1 MLRIA
6 LLYFAV
12 HIIHAVVAWQVP
24 SDYAITPSPDGR
36 FLQQSNGKPFFW
48 QADTAW
54 LLFHRL
60 NYSEAETYL
69 SDRARKGFTVVLAVG
84 FTQEGITSPNRNG
97 DLTFID
103 EDVTRPNEAYWA
115 YIDSIVA
122 LAWSKGIRICLVP
135 AWGKFVHG
143 SDNSASV
150 LNLTTA
156 TPFGHFIG
164 QRYPYLPKT
173 LVADTNPY
181 WQNKTAVKADYL
193 RGGVPPTYEV
203 VDWSPVYDALAE
215 GIVAG
220 ERQAISTSSSSSA
233 ADKWQPLM
241 TIHSTNQWFTGGPI
255 ALAHAFF
262 GNRSWLTLDT
272 SQSGHTD
279 YAPNPPIPWWNCRR
293 GWEPVERM
301 YAAGNSSTQPSGGS
315 KPRPVLDNEAHYEHR
330 YNDGNPDS
338 FYWNASDVRI
348 GSWQAV
354 FSGAAGLTYGAN
366 AVQQIAIPGL
376 YASDGSGPGDD
387 WEQDLV
393 LPGSSQMQWI
403 QKVVMDR
410 GQDSYFRRV
419 PAQDLL
425 VGDVGGDDARVTAT
439 RDRGGDWILVYTPTG
454 QEFRVDTGELSSCP
468 VRASWFDPLDGTYIS
483 LEYAQCGQG
492 SVRTFTPP
500 VGQGHVDWVLV
511 LEVV

>member
-1 MLRIA
+1 MLRTVFLYIA
-6 LLYFAV
+6 L
-12 HIIHAVVAWQVP
+12 HIIQTAAWQVP
-24 SDYAITPSPDGR
+24 ADYAITPSPDGR
-36 FLQQSNGKPFFW
+36 FLQQSNGAPFFW

-84 FTQEGITSPNRNG
+84 FTQEGIASPNCNG

-115 YIDSIVA
+115 YIDSIVS
-122 LAWSKGIRICLVP
+122 LAWSKGIRICMVP

-150 LNLTTA
+150 LNATTA
-156 TPFGHFIG
+156 PTFGKFIG

-181 WQNKTAVKADYL
+181 WQNKTAVKADYS

-203 VDWSPVYDALAE
+203 IDWSPVYDALAE

-220 ERQAISTSSSSSA
+220 ERQALSASSSPSA
-233 ADKWQPLM
+233 DDWWPLM
-241 TIHSTNQWFTGGPI
+241 TIHPTNQWFTGGPI
-255 ALAHAFF
+255 ALAHAFL
-262 GNRSWLTLDT
+262 GNRSWLTLDS
-272 SQSGHTD
+272 SQSGHAD

-293 GWEPVERM
+293 GWEPVELM
-301 YAAGNSSTQPSGGS
+301 YAAGSQAGGR
-315 KPRPVLDNEAHYEHR
+315 PRPVIDNEAHYEHR
-330 YNDGNPDS
+330 YNNGNHNAS
-338 FYWNASDVRI
+338 YWNASDVRI

-366 AVQQIAIPGL
+366 AVQQMAIPGL
-376 YASDGSGPGDD
+376 FQSDGSGPGDN
-387 WEQDLV
+387 WATDLV

-410 GQDSYFRRV
+410 GASSYFRRV

-425 VGDVGGDDARVTAT
+425 VGDVGADDARVTAT
-439 RDRGGDWILVYTPTG
+439 RDRDGGWILVYTPTG
-454 QEFRVDTGELSSCP
+454 KSFQVDTRSLKSCA
-468 VRASWFDPLDGTYIS
+468 VQASWYDPLRGVYSRFDYTQCEQS
-483 LEYAQCGQG
+483 L
-492 SVRTFTPP
+492 VRSFMPP
-500 VGQGHVDWVLV
+500 TAGDHVDWVLV
-511 LEVV
+511 LEVLD